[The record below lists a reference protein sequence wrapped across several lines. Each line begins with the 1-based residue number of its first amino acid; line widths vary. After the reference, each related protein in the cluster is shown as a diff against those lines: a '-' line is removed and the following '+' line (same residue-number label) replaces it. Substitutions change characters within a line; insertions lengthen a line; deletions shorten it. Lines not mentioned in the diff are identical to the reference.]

1 MSRLQPSAISWF
13 LLFCLDKLAWI
24 AHRDGPCEAVCMF
37 DLVELTLDRP
47 AQFNLVDVPQ
57 DEE

>member
-1 MSRLQPSAISWF
+1 LQPSAISWF